1 MKRKEERN
9 ITRSKHIQYVYII
22 SEFIKWKWFQ
32 STVEWLSFFKCFYS
46 AASADAAAAVVDAY
60 SAVLSCIADEQLLSK
75 LNFTS
80 SFPAQKSNVWL
91 QFIFLLKYLK
101 IQEEKKEDWFLI

>member
-1 MKRKEERN
+1 M
-9 ITRSKHIQYVYII
+9 
-22 SEFIKWKWFQ
+22 
-32 STVEWLSFFKCFYS
+32 LL
-46 AASADAAAAVVDAY
+46 ASADAAATAVVVDAF

-91 QFIFLLKYLK
+91 QFIFLLKHLK